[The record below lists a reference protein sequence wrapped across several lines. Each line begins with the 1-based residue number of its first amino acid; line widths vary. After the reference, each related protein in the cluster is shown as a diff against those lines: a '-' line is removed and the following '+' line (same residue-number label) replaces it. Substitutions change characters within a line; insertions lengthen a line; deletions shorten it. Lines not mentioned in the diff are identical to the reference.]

1 MRIWHPWRG
10 LERLP
15 RAAWVLSLV
24 TLVNRAG
31 TMVLPFLV
39 LYLTEGLGFDADRA
53 GAVLAVYGA
62 GAIVAAPAAGWLSD
76 RVGPLRLMTAALVV
90 SGGLLLALPLARS
103 FAAVAAAVFL
113 WAFTA
118 EAFRPASLAVMTDV
132 VAADQRKAAYA
143 VQRLAINL
151 GMSVGPA
158 AGGFLA
164 TISFVWLFVVDGATS
179 LAAGILLAAAFRTAR
194 VARAEEP
201 AAPAEEPSRWGAL
214 ADRRMVVFLAGA
226 FPIAAVFFQQV
237 AAMPLYLV
245 RDLGYSERA
254 FGLFAVINTVLIVLL
269 EVPLNLAMQDWP
281 HRRALVL
288 GSLLTGAGFGSL
300 AVATSPLGV
309 ALTVVVWT
317 LGEMVLFPVM
327 AAYVADIAP
336 PERRGAYMGLY
347 TFTWSIAFAAGP
359 WLGTVALDR
368 AGPVAL
374 WTGCMALGALGAAV
388 FAVSGR
394 GQRDG

>member
-132 VAADQRKAAYA
+132 VEADQRKAGYA
-143 VQRLAINL
+143 LQRLAINL
-151 GMSVGPA
+151 GMSIGPVV
-158 AGGFLA
+158 GGFLA
-164 TISFVWLFVVDGATS
+164 TVSFVFLFLVDGATS
-179 LAAGILLAAAFRTAR
+179 IVAGAMLVAAFRSGR
-194 VARAEEP
+194 VARVDEGP
-201 AAPAEEPSRWGAL
+201 AVAAEPSRWGAL
-214 ADRRMVVFLAGA
+214 ADRRMLVFLAGA
-226 FPIAAVFFQQV
+226 FPIAVVFFQNM
-237 AAMPLYLV
+237 AAMPLHLV
-245 RDLGYSERA
+245 RGLGYSESA
-254 FGLFAVINTVLIVLL
+254 FGLLLAINPVMIVFL
-269 EVPLNLAMQDWP
+269 EVPLNLAMADWP
-281 HRRALVL
+281 HARTLVL
-288 GSLLTGAGFGSL
+288 GSLLTAAGFGAL
-300 AVATSPLGV
+300 AFATHPAAIVA
-309 ALTVVVWT
+309 TVVVWT
-317 LGEMVLFPVM
+317 FGEMLLFPSM
-327 AAYVADIAP
+327 AAFVAEIAP
-336 PERRGAYMGLY
+336 AERRGAYMGLY
-347 TFTWSIAFAAGP
+347 TFMWSVAFAVAP
-359 WLGTVALDR
+359 WLGTVALER
-368 AGPVAL
+368 A
-374 WTGCMALGALGAAV
+374 GAAV
-388 FAVSGR
+388 LWTACFACGAIAAGIFALA